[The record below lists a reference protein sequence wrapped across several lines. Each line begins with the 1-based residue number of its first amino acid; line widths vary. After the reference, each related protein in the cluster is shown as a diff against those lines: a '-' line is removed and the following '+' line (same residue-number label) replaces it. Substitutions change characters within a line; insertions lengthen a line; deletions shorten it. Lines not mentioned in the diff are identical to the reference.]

1 MYFRG
6 VNLWSVLVAAVST
19 MMIGFLWYSPLL
31 FARPWMVL
39 MGYDP
44 DDKSELDEMR
54 KGAGKNYAIAFIAS
68 LISALVLGKP
78 IELRPRSPLHGTW
91 IAFAV
96 WLGFVSTVQLTDAF
110 QQEAVQAVRD
120 QYGIPV
126 GLLFGDG
133 DDSGGLGELDANA
146 PKPSR

>member
-1 MYFRG
+1 
-6 VNLWSVLVAAVST
+6 
-19 MMIGFLWYSPLL
+19 MI
-31 FARPWMVL
+31 L

-44 DDKSELDEMR
+44 DDKSKLDEMR
-54 KGAGKNYAIAFIAS
+54 KGAGKNYAIAFIAI
-68 LISALVLGKP
+68 LISARAGQTYRTQAPLAA
-78 IELRPRSPLHGTW
+78 PRNLDRFRGMAWFREHR
-91 IAFAV
+91 AV
-96 WLGFVSTVQLTDAF
+96 DGRIV

-146 PKPSR
+146 PQAVAIVPELHEYGGNQYNGSDNSR

>member
-31 FARPWMVL
+31 FARPWMIL

-44 DDKSELDEMR
+44 DDKSKLDEMR
-54 KGAGKNYAIAFIAS
+54 KGAGKNYAIAFIAI
-68 LISALVLGKP
+68 LISARAGQTYRTQAPLAA
-78 IELRPRSPLHGTW
+78 PRNLDRFRGMAWFREHR
-91 IAFAV
+91 AV
-96 WLGFVSTVQLTDAF
+96 DGRIV
-110 QQEAVQAVRD
+110 QQEAVQAVQAVRD

-133 DDSGGLGELDANA
+133 DDSGGL
-146 PKPSR
+146 S